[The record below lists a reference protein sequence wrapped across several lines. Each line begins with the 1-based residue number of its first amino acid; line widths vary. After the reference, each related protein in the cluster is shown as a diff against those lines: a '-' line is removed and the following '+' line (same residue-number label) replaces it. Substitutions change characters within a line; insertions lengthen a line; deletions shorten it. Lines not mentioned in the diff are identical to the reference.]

1 LRTKRFSPTSLLSL
15 GKEEEEEEEKKR
27 ERKAS
32 KRDEERRPLGFH
44 SINHRAVSAATRVA
58 TRSMHVGRHMAN
70 WVREKYATA
79 TEIYSSVRKRS
90 DCSAEPLAIRA
101 FSEHD
106 DEERSLAP
114 KDPAR

>member
-1 LRTKRFSPTSLLSL
+1 L